1 MNSVKTPKD
10 NVILVPIDFSTA
22 SANAVEHA
30 VGIAELFDNEI
41 ALLYVVKESLFK
53 TLFGSNVEKS
63 LLMDRIS
70 QQLEERKKMIVE
82 KHPNL
87 VVETIV
93 KEGTVYKQ
101 IIETA
106 SNLPC
111 DSIVMGYH
119 GSSAVEQVIGSTTS
133 RVLRSSSVPVVIVK
147 EVQSTTDYKKIL
159 LPIDLTRESKQK
171 VSWAVHLAK
180 KYDSEVHIIMEVES
194 DEFLMNKVKN
204 NLAQVETLL
213 KREEVRFVSKILDD
227 QEYPDEFGK
236 DVVQYATEQEVD
248 LVLIMTQKEGGVLD
262 FFLGSF
268 ARQIITGTKHTPVM
282 AINPKEISGSYIT
295 ITGY

>member
-106 SNLPC
+106 SN
-111 DSIVMGYH
+111 H
-119 GSSAVEQVIGSTTS
+119 
-133 RVLRSSSVPVVIVK
+133 
-147 EVQSTTDYKKIL
+147 
-159 LPIDLTRESKQK
+159 
-171 VSWAVHLAK
+171 
-180 KYDSEVHIIMEVES
+180 
-194 DEFLMNKVKN
+194 
-204 NLAQVETLL
+204 
-213 KREEVRFVSKILDD
+213 
-227 QEYPDEFGK
+227 
-236 DVVQYATEQEVD
+236 
-248 LVLIMTQKEGGVLD
+248 
-262 FFLGSF
+262 
-268 ARQIITGTKHTPVM
+268 
-282 AINPKEISGSYIT
+282 
-295 ITGY
+295 